1 MTVTIEVIN
10 QGAFN
15 LLQNMESQGLIH
27 VKTSVSRNPKK
38 TEQKKKHSNRWLRGI
53 HKNLPGASVDE
64 FLANCRADKEKELAI
79 EKRQEDKRACDD

>member
-27 VKTSVSRNPKK
+27 VKTSVSHNPVKS
-38 TEQKKKHSNRWLRGI
+38 EQKKKHPYRWLRGI

-64 FLANCRADKEKELAI
+64 FLARCRADKEQELAI
-79 EKRQEDKRACDD
+79 EKRREDKLACDA